1 MNETALIVLV
11 VKVLPTSV
19 LAVAVA
25 ALAAGCGSASRGWE
39 QASLATHDREKA
51 FEAARKVLGRH
62 FGVAEANWVRGEIR
76 SRPKVLDRERAGTL
90 ADVRGAGG
98 RWRGT
103 AVCEIDREGLVAVA
117 RVTVRLEREATAATA
132 VMADT
137 GREDQGQDKPP
148 SVPRMAEPGPGTDR
162 EVWVETGYDRPM
174 ARDLLAEIVQEVQR
188 LESRETLPPDQSP
201 QDIVEESRQM
211 GAEQG
216 F

>member
-1 MNETALIVLV
+1 MKTLA
-11 VKVLPTSV
+11 TSV
-19 LAVAVA
+19 LAVVVA
-25 ALAAGCGSASRGWE
+25 ALAAGCGSTSRGWE

-51 FEAARKVLGRH
+51 FEAARKVLSRH
-62 FGVAEANWVRGEIR
+62 FELAESNWTRGEIR
-76 SRPKVLDRERAGTL
+76 TRAKVLDRQRTGTL

-103 AVCEIDREGLVAVA
+103 ASCEIAREGMDLIA
-117 RVTVRLEREATAATA
+117 RVTVRLEREASAAAA

-148 SVPRMAEPGPGTDR
+148 SVPRMAEPGPGVER
-162 EVWVETGYDRPM
+162 EVWIETGYDRAM
-174 ARDLLAEIVQEVQR
+174 ARDLLAEIAQEVQR
-188 LESRETLPPDQSP
+188 LEGRDALPPDQSS